1 MKQDQ
6 TEIFCPHCGNK
17 LKQGVRFCSRCG
29 EPLGQ
34 PVVSSVQPAG
44 PAPQHEALTHKLPDA
59 SKLPFAE
66 RPTVR
71 LEQTTGFAALPVGAV
86 VGTAANQRYEIRQ
99 VFDAKPGLNSYLAV
113 DEQGQLCALFEA
125 ADTKQFDRERYLIEQ
140 RMSHSAL
147 VTLLSAFSEIPY
159 EEQSRA
165 YLVTEYPLA
174 PITGLGTLAEIDA
187 LRWGAQ
193 LAEGLAFLHDRG
205 LAHGNIQPA
214 SLIVSNNLV
223 KLWNLAT
230 ISQLS
235 PELRDRDI
243 YQLAYTLW
251 HLATPP
257 GQSAPTLSP
266 AAALVFQ
273 REFSRDPK
281 QRYQD
286 ARAFAAD
293 LQKAIDALRRP
304 AGINI
309 VVGRMTDVGIKREL
323 NEDALLTI
331 EAAEFIQTGN
341 QVVGLY
347 AVADGMGGAAAGEVA
362 SKMVT
367 QTLARR
373 VLSDLLTPR
382 FAAQPAAEPDYG
394 ALLKSAAE
402 QANTEIFRARQV
414 ARSDM
419 GSTLVAA
426 LVVGNQAYVINIGDS
441 RAYLIA
447 RGKIEQITE
456 DHSLVWALVKRGDL
470 SREDIYTHPQRN
482 FILRNVGDKPQ
493 VQADLFTRALE
504 PDQCL
509 LLCSDGLWEMVR
521 DPDLL
526 RIVIENV
533 ANPQA
538 ACRALVEAANAN
550 GGDDNITCVLVRFES
565 AQVKHE
571 T

>member
-1 MKQDQ
+1 MSQGQ
-6 TEIFCPHCGNK
+6 TEIICPNCGKPNRAAK
-17 LKQGVRFCSRCG
+17 FCSTCG
-29 EPLGQ
+29 KPLGQ
-34 PVVSSVQPAG
+34 PVVSSIMPPA
-44 PAPQHEALTHKLPDA
+44 APSPHHEAITEKLTDT
-59 SKLPFAE
+59 SKQPFAE
-66 RPTVR
+66 RATVR
-71 LEQTTGFAALPVGAV
+71 LEQTAGFAALPIGAV
-86 VGTAANQRYEIRQ
+86 VGATANQRYEIRQ

-125 ADTKQFDRERYLIEQ
+125 ADPKHFDRERYLIDQ
-140 RMSHSAL
+140 RVSHPAL
-147 VTLLSAFSEIPY
+147 VTLLSAFSETSY

-174 PITGLGTLAEIDA
+174 PITGLGMLSEIDA

-193 LAEGLAFLHDRG
+193 LAEGLAFLHERG
-205 LAHGNIQPA
+205 LAHGNIQA
-214 SLIVSNNLV
+214 ANLIVSNNLV

-230 ISQLS
+230 LSQLS

-257 GQSAPTLSP
+257 GQSAPALSP

-304 AGINI
+304 AGVNI
-309 VVGRMTDVGIKREL
+309 VVGRMTDVGMKREL

-331 EAAEFIQTGN
+331 ETAQFIQTGN

-367 QTLARR
+367 ETLARH
-373 VLSDLLTPR
+373 VLSDLLAPR
-382 FAAQPAAEPDYG
+382 FAAQPATEPDYG

-402 QANTEIFRARQV
+402 QANTEIFQARQT

-426 LVVGNQAYVINIGDS
+426 LVVGNQAHVINVGDS

-447 RGKIEQITE
+447 RDKIEQITE
-456 DHSLVWALVKRGDL
+456 DHSLVWALMKRGDI
-470 SREDIYTHPQRN
+470 SRDDIYTHPQRN
-482 FILRNVGDKPQ
+482 FILRNVGDKAQ
-493 VQADLFTRALE
+493 IQADVFTRALE

-509 LLCSDGLWEMVR
+509 LLCSDGLWEIVR
-521 DPDLL
+521 DEDLR
-526 RIVIENV
+526 RIVTT
-533 ANPQA
+533 AASPQA

-565 AQVKHE
+565 AQVKRE